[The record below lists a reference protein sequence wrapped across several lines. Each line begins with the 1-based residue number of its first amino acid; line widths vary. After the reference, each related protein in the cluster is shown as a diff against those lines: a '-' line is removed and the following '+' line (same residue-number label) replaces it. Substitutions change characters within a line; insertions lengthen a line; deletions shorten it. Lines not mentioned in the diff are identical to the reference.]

1 MDRYPRILVFTVAA
15 WNSKV
20 GSNTW
25 ATLLDQYPREN
36 VANICIREE
45 KPDSNV
51 CSRYF
56 IVSENRVLKS
66 IINRKIG
73 TGYEVQISQEEANS
87 DDLEAHNRRYN
98 EMRKKRRY
106 SMLLAREFVW
116 KIGKWK
122 SRELDTFLD
131 SFKPDV
137 ILHSMEGYIHLN
149 RIIMYAIKRTG
160 AKAVGYIW
168 DDNFTYRQSD
178 DCGYKVYR
186 FFQRHSLLKL
196 AKYTNGFFSITNMT
210 KREADDF
217 FGINSVVL
225 TKPLSSIPKIG
236 EYTITYP
243 IQMLYT
249 GKLTI
254 GRDRTIEVLN
264 KALKE
269 INRDG
274 VKILVDIYTPT
285 VLLGEVEKNITD
297 GHFCV
302 VHPAIPQKDALQK
315 QKEADVLLFVEDM
328 DGKDSG
334 MARLSFSTKITDYL
348 SSGKC
353 IFAIGNR
360 NTAPMSYF
368 MENDAAVTANDFHS
382 ILSALQQMVD
392 NPAIVREYAQKAMEC
407 GIKNHDREEIH
418 KTFDA
423 MIRNV
428 VEEKDEDTL
437 DC

>member
-1 MDRYPRILVFTVAA
+1 MDNYPRILVFTVAA

-25 ATLLDQYPREN
+25 ATLLEHYPREN
-36 VANICIREE
+36 IANICIREE

-66 IINRKIG
+66 ILNRKIK
-73 TGYEVQISQEEANS
+73 TGYEAQSSKEDANS
-87 DDLEAHNRRYN
+87 DDLKAHNKRYN

-106 SMLLAREFVW
+106 SMLLARELVW

-160 AKAVGYIW
+160 AQAVGYIW
-168 DDNFTYRQSD
+168 DDNFTYKQSD
-178 DCGYKVYR
+178 DFGYKVYR
-186 FFQRHSLLKL
+186 YFQRHSLLKL
-196 AKYTNGFFSITNMT
+196 AKYTKGFFSITNMT
-210 KREADDF
+210 KKEADDF

-225 TKPLSSIPKIG
+225 TKPLSSVPKIG

-243 IQMLYT
+243 IRMLYT

-254 GRDRTIEVLN
+254 GRDRTIEVFN
-264 KALKE
+264 RALKE
-269 INRDG
+269 INRDR
-274 VKILVDIYTPT
+274 VRILVDIYTPT
-285 VLLGEVEKNITD
+285 VLLREVEEKITD
-297 GHFCV
+297 SHFCDI
-302 VHPAIPQKDALQK
+302 HPPIPQEDALQK
-315 QKEADVLLFVEDM
+315 QKEADVLLFVEDI
-328 DGKDSG
+328 DGKDSRI
-334 MARLSFSTKITDYL
+334 ARLSFSTKITDYL

-360 NTAPMSYF
+360 DTAPMNYF
-368 MENDAAVTANDFHS
+368 MENDAAIVAYDFNS
-382 ILSALQQMVD
+382 IISALQKIVD
-392 NPAIVREYAQKAMEC
+392 NPAVVREFAKKAMEC
-407 GIKNHDREEIH
+407 GIKNHDSTEIH
-418 KTFDA
+418 RTFDN
-423 MIRNV
+423 MIKKV
-428 VEEKDEDTL
+428 VEGKNEDTL